1 MCTSLDDCAFGFA
14 ASEPAEKL
22 PSIPLGMVAS
32 LLFVLFGTQLE
43 ASTGASHGQHG
54 SSRLRVSRMV
64 SRVRAV
70 CYIYISYLILS
81 AVVNYILNIT
91 ESVSV

>member
-1 MCTSLDDCAFGFA
+1 
-14 ASEPAEKL
+14 
-22 PSIPLGMVAS
+22 MVAS